1 MNTCFFKH
9 NIIRHCWKFL
19 FFILCSFIGASASGE
34 EESALHFNGIVTNGT
49 CGISV
54 SPSAIDF
61 LPVYSGE
68 FSSTGHT
75 SQIRPISIILS
86 GCNLIDGDGEHLA
99 IKVNGEMAKF
109 DSSLFLNSQE
119 TTASGVGIMLL
130 PGKYTGDSSG
140 FYQPE
145 RAIRDGSYC
154 YKMNPKS
161 LITKNFIF
169 SIGLTNGNNSA
180 QVKAGVVKSTVTFTF
195 QYH

>member
-1 MNTCFFKH
+1 MW
-9 NIIRHCWKFL
+9 NIRIPICNR
-19 FFILCSFIGASASGE
+19 
-34 EESALHFNGIVTNGT
+34 
-49 CGISV
+49 
-54 SPSAIDF
+54 F

-130 PGKYTGDSSG
+130 PENIPEIVQG
-140 FYQPE
+140 F
-145 RAIRDGSYC
+145 I
-154 YKMNPKS
+154 S
-161 LITKNFIF
+161 LN
-169 SIGLTNGNNSA
+169 GLYVMEVIATR
-180 QVKAGVVKSTVTFTF
+180 
-195 QYH
+195 